1 MELFLFLFLI
11 LNGFYKGFQLRYHL
25 FLNSNGNM
33 LKKVKMSEWESACTK
48 IYVRQC
54 MLFSTPQ
61 FLFSLIIC
69 YLSQFI
75 CNLSHFIA
83 YLTTPYAIY
92 HHSYLNE
99 PPLFIFR
106 FSWTD
111 PVKHHISIIILHM
124 FMNIKQKSRA
134 VVRVLTGRGPN

>member
-1 MELFLFLFLI
+1 MIKWGAEDKSLLPL
-11 LNGFYKGFQLRYHL
+11 
-25 FLNSNGNM
+25 
-33 LKKVKMSEWESACTK
+33 
-48 IYVRQC
+48 
-54 MLFSTPQ
+54 Q
-61 FLFSLIIC
+61 FLFSL
-69 YLSQFI
+69 FI

-111 PVKHHISIIILHM
+111 PVKHHISFIILHM
-124 FMNIKQKSRA
+124 FMNIKQKTSYA
-134 VVRVLTGRGPN
+134 HEHSLTVLISYLSYFSPYLIWTSYLDEHSISKFIVYFTTSVLIFHSP